1 LEIYQPRIPAWIDK
15 NVGLFMKIVVANTQS
30 VARPH
35 KRKQLIKEITRELG
49 DKVKRLAFSPPANQL
64 ALTRNRK

>member
-49 DKVKRLAFSPPANQL
+49 DKV
-64 ALTRNRK
+64 